1 MYNPPEISKRQRL
14 DERPPGDRSLATHA
28 EIIGWGKYVPSKVLT
43 NSELEAM
50 LDTSD
55 EWIRTRTGIQERRI
69 ASAKETSATMAAKA
83 AFSAIEVA
91 DLSPSKIELIITAT
105 STPDH
110 LMPSTASL
118 IQDAIGATNAGALDV
133 NAACSGFVYALAVG
147 SGLIAGGLYR
157 NVLVIGTDTM
167 SRILD
172 YTDRGT
178 SVLFGDGAGAV
189 ILQATDKKTGM
200 LASALGSDGSGSNLL
215 WIPAGGGRHPASV
228 ETVQNRMHYIKMN
241 GNEVYR
247 FAVSVMTKASLQV
260 IEEAG
265 LTLDDIELFIPH
277 QANIR
282 IIQSAAKSLKIPE
295 EKIFT
300 NVDRYGNTSAASVP
314 IALCEAIEHG
324 RINSGDHI
332 VLVAFGAGLSW
343 AATAIQWGIPAIPP
357 RVPWWKAVLHRFR
370 GQEAAAKSLAR
381 RTSRKIPR

>member
-1 MYNPPEISKRQRL
+1 M
-14 DERPPGDRSLATHA
+14 ATHA
-28 EIIGWGKYVPSKVLT
+28 EIVGWGKYVPSKVLT
-43 NSELEAM
+43 NSDLEQM

-55 EWIRTRTGIQERRI
+55 EWIKTRTGIRERRI

-83 AFSAIEVA
+83 AFAAIEVA
-91 DLSPSKIELIITAT
+91 DLSPNKIDLIITAT

-118 IQDAIGATNAGALDV
+118 IQDAIGATNSGALDV

-147 SGLIAGGLYR
+147 SGLIAGGVHR
-157 NVLVIGTDTM
+157 NVLVIGSDTM
-167 SRILD
+167 SRVID
-172 YTDRGT
+172 YNDRGT

-189 ILQATDKKTGM
+189 ILQATDKQTGM
-200 LASALGSDGSGSNLL
+200 LASSLGSDGSGSNLL
-215 WIPAGGGRHPASV
+215 WIPAGGGRHPASA

-247 FAVSVMTKASLQV
+247 FAVNVMTKASLQV
-260 IEEAG
+260 IKDAG

-282 IIQSAAKSLKIPE
+282 IIQSAAKSLKIPT
-295 EKIFT
+295 EKVFT
-300 NVDRYGNTSAASVP
+300 NVDCYGNTSTASVP
-314 IALCEAIEHG
+314 IALCEAIEQG
-324 RINSGDHI
+324 RVNSGDHI

-343 AATAIQWGIPAIPP
+343 AATVIQWGVPAALPS
-357 RVPWWKAVLHRFR
+357 VPWWKTFLHKFR

-381 RTSRKIPR
+381 RTGRKIPR

>member
-1 MYNPPEISKRQRL
+1 MR
-14 DERPPGDRSLATHA
+14 THA
-28 EIIGWGKYVPSKVLT
+28 EIVGWGKHVPSKVLT
-43 NSELEAM
+43 NSDLESM

-55 EWIRTRTGIQERRI
+55 EWIKTRTGISERRI
-69 ASAKETSATMAAKA
+69 AAAKETSATMASRA
-83 AFSAIEVA
+83 AFAALEVA
-91 DLSPSKIELIITAT
+91 DLSPNKIDLIIAAT

-118 IQDAIGATNAGALDV
+118 IQDSIGATNAGAMDI
-133 NAACSGFVYALAVG
+133 NAACSGFVYALSVG
-147 SGLIAGGLYR
+147 SGLIAGGSHQ

-189 ILQATDKKTGM
+189 VLRATEDVTGV
-200 LASALGSDGSGSNLL
+200 LSSSLGSDGSGAHLL
-215 WIPAGGGRHPASV
+215 WIPGGGARHPASL

-247 FAVSVMTKASLQV
+247 FAVNVMTKASLQV
-260 IEEAG
+260 VKDAG

-282 IIQSAAKSLKIPE
+282 IIQSAAKSLKVPI

-300 NVDRYGNTSAASVP
+300 NVERYGNTSAASVP
-314 IALCEAIEHG
+314 IALCEAIEQG
-324 RINSGDHI
+324 RVKAGEHI
-332 VLVAFGAGLSW
+332 VLVAFGAGLTW
-343 AATAIQWGIPAIPP
+343 AATVIRWGVPAVAP
-357 RVPWWKAVLHRFR
+357 RLPWWKAILHRFR

-381 RTSRKIPR
+381 RTGRKIPR